1 MTDIKELIKKLREKP
16 YYIKLINILVI
27 NGLLDIVEDELED
40 GKIDYFP
47 LMINLIKF
55 LNKNKNYYKN
65 FSSNTFEKILILS
78 IDEILTKK
86 FNTEIDEDNI
96 ILALELL
103 KNSYL
108 FKSLFSFLKDIYL
121 KFYYKCIHNNCC
133 NSVTDVNEANEANK
147 VNVIV
152 DIQMTEPNKFSEQ
165 DNI

>member
-1 MTDIKELIKKLREKP
+1 MSNIKELIKKLREKP
-16 YYIKLINILVI
+16 YYIKLVNILVV

-47 LMINLIKF
+47 LIVNLIKF
-55 LNKNKNYYKN
+55 LNKNKKYYKN
-65 FSSNTFEKILILS
+65 FSSNTFEKIVILS

-86 FNTEIDEDNI
+86 FKIEIDEDHI

-133 NSVTDVNEANEANK
+133 NSVNDVNDVND
-147 VNVIV
+147 VNVTV
-152 DIQMTEPNKFSEQ
+152 DIQMAEPKFSEQ